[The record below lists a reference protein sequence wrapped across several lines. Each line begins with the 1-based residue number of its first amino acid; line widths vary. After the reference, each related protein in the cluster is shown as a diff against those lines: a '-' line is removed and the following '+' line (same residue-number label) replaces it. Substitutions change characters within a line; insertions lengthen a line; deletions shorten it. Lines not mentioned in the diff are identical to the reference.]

1 VPASPSR
8 YADDIALKARVTASS
23 LSAGFNQALYK
34 AIDGNTGRLQ
44 QRHCMSGRL
53 RKVELGV
60 GQVRA
65 GRARRQAHASCRMA
79 VQNLDDRITET
90 FVEFEDGKR
99 NGSCVVGQSWN
110 GHDVAYQGEDSSQRH
125 TEEYGV
131 NPFAINVG
139 LGETHDFWRGAP

>member
-1 VPASPSR
+1 
-8 YADDIALKARVTASS
+8 
-23 LSAGFNQALYK
+23 
-34 AIDGNTGRLQ
+34 
-44 QRHCMSGRL
+44 
-53 RKVELGV
+53 
-60 GQVRA
+60 
-65 GRARRQAHASCRMA
+65 MA